1 MLPFLED
8 ILWTSTRA
16 NARHIKANF
25 LHVMTI
31 FCVVLFM
38 PQSNQFS
45 TKRTRKGLFGFYDEK
60 VIETPVECERK
71 KVRDIILLMILQVL
85 KVWSENNQIK
95 LKHLIHR
102 ISIVSFDCSYYK
114 MAIKVMFCRFIYR

>member
-1 MLPFLED
+1 MWSYSCHNP
-8 ILWTSTRA
+8 T
-16 NARHIKANF
+16 NF
-25 LHVMTI
+25 R
-31 FCVVLFM
+31 
-38 PQSNQFS
+38 P
-45 TKRTRKGLFGFYDEK
+45 KGLFGFYDEK

-102 ISIVSFDCSYYK
+102 ISIVSFDCSY
-114 MAIKVMFCRFIYR
+114 FEIYIGNIGNKKNIEFEM

>member
-95 LKHLIHR
+95 LNILFKEYH
-102 ISIVSFDCSYYK
+102 
-114 MAIKVMFCRFIYR
+114 

>member
-114 MAIKVMFCRFIYR
+114 MAIKVMFCRFPYI